1 MAKLKII
8 GITSFLILFAF
19 MGPLYAASV
28 AKIGLINFQRI
39 LKESS
44 AGKSAQAEITE
55 KGKKMKGDL
64 EKKGADIKAK
74 KEKFDR
80 DVLVMSREKK
90 EEKERELRHMI
101 TDLKSDEKKYMED
114 FKRYEVR
121 LLNRI
126 KKDVLQIVKNIGK
139 KGNYLLIIEDA
150 GVLYAPDS
158 VDITSNIIKSYNA
171 EYAKNK

>member
-1 MAKLKII
+1 MARLKII
-8 GITSFLILFAF
+8 GITSFLVMFALL
-19 MGPLYAASV
+19 GPLHAASV
-28 AKIGLINFQRI
+28 AKIGLVNFQRI

-44 AGKSAQAEITE
+44 AGKAAQVEITE
-55 KGKKMKGDL
+55 QGKKMKGDL
-64 EKKGADIKAK
+64 EGKGAAIKSK

-80 DVLVMSREKK
+80 DKLILSREKL

-126 KKDVLQIVKNIGK
+126 KKDVLQIVKKMGK

-158 VDITSNIIKSYNA
+158 VDVTGKIIKAYNA
-171 EYAKNK
+171 EYAKKK